1 MIFFLCDDESLR
13 SKSLMDVT
21 ICSLIYERDDQE
33 FLLEI
38 FFFHHSCDSLIL
50 CVIFM

>member
-1 MIFFLCDDESLR
+1 MIFLCDDESLR

-38 FFFHHSCDSLIL
+38 FFFTTRVTH
-50 CVIFM
+50 